1 MTEIDVRNL
10 ALTLLIGGALAAS
23 PAMADEMGR
32 LKQQAAKVSI
42 ARDTWGIAHIHG
54 KTDADAVFGMA
65 YAQAEDDFNRIET
78 NYINAL
84 GRLAEAEGETAIY
97 RDLRMKLFIDPVD
110 LKTKYAASPAWL
122 KTLMNAWADGLNFYL
137 ASHPEVKPRVIAKFE
152 PWMALSFSEGS
163 IGGDIERVSLPELE
177 AFYGATQTAMLDP
190 DADADVRFKE
200 PTGSN
205 GFAIAP
211 SNTKDGH
218 ALLLINPHTS
228 FFFRSELQ
236 ATSDEGLNAYGAVTW
251 GQFFI
256 YQGFNEHAGWMHTSS
271 GVDVVDEFAETIVEK
286 NGKLFYRYGAEE
298 RPVTVST
305 IAVPYRA
312 KGGEMTSK
320 SFTVYR
326 THHGPVVRKADGRW
340 IAVALM
346 QKPVEALS
354 QSFLRT
360 KTKDYA
366 SFLKVAELR
375 ANSSNNTIFADT
387 KGQIAYMHPQ
397 FIPRRDDRFDYT
409 KPVDGSNPAT
419 DWQGLHALNEAPHLL
434 SPANGWIFNTNDW
447 PYSAAGEYS
456 PKRQDYPRYMDSAG
470 PNPRGTHATLVL
482 KDAKDFT
489 LPSLVTAAY
498 DPYLPA
504 FARLLPTLTAAFDAL
519 PAADPRRAKLAGPIE
534 ALRGWDYKWSE
545 TSVPTSLAVFWGE
558 ALWADAGPK
567 AKHAGVSV
575 YDYMTATSSPDQK
588 LAALTEASDRLAA
601 DFGDWRT
608 PWGRSTATSGTTA
621 TSCRNSTTPS
631 PACRWPSPRRNG
643 ARSPR
648 SAPSVT
654 RARSATTGPAATAS
668 SPPSSLVP
676 GSRPWLSRP
685 GARAAIRPRR
695 TSQTKPCSTRK
706 ASCAKCSSIPRMWP
720 ATRSGPIAPAS
731 EAGAFRRR

>member
-23 PAMADEMGR
+23 PAMADEIGR

-42 ARDTWGIAHIHG
+42 ARDTWGVAHIHG

-65 YAQAEDDFNRIET
+65 YAQAEDDFNRVET

-110 LKTKYAASPAWL
+110 LKAKYAASPAWL
-122 KTLMNAWADGLNFYL
+122 KTLMTAWADGLNFYL
-137 ASHPEVKPRVIAKFE
+137 ASHPQVKPRVITKFE

-190 DADADVRFKE
+190 DADVRFKE

-256 YQGFNEHAGWMHTSS
+256 YQGFNQHAGWMHTSS

-286 NGKLFYRYGAEE
+286 NGKLFYRYGVEE
-298 RPVTVST
+298 RPVAVST

-312 KGGEMTSK
+312 KSGEMTSK

-326 THHGPVVRKADGRW
+326 THHGPIVRRADGKW

-397 FIPRRDDRFDYT
+397 FIPRRDDQFDYT

-434 SPANGWIFNTNDW
+434 TPANGWIFNTNDW

-482 KDAKDFT
+482 KDRKDFT
-489 LPSLVTAAY
+489 LPGLVSAAY

-504 FARLLPTLTAAFDAL
+504 FARLLPTLTSAYDAL

-567 AKHAGVSV
+567 AKRAGVSV
-575 YDYMTATSSPDQK
+575 YDYMTATSTPDQK
-588 LAALTEASDRLAA
+588 LAALTEAADRLAA

-608 PWGRSTATSGTTA
+608 PWGQINRYQRNNGDIVQKFDDAKPSLPVAFTSAQWGSLASFGAKRYEGTKRYYGTSGNSFVA
-621 TSCRNSTTPS
+621 AVEFGPRIKAVAVSAGGESGDPTSPHFADQALLYSQGKLREVFFYPEDV
-631 PACRWPSPRRNG
+631 
-643 ARSPR
+643 ARHTKR
-648 SAPSVT
+648 T
-654 RARSATTGPAATAS
+654 Y
-668 SPPSSLVP
+668 
-676 GSRPWLSRP
+676 RP
-685 GARAAIRPRR
+685 G
-695 TSQTKPCSTRK
+695 Q
-706 ASCAKCSSIPRMWP
+706 
-720 ATRSGPIAPAS
+720 
-731 EAGAFRRR
+731 